1 MSNPRI
7 SAIGTANPPLRL
19 TQEQSFHAA
28 GYRTERVRKMFL
40 NSDIDFRH
48 FCLEGDFSRGE
59 SSDQLNQRYLRGA
72 MKTGCRAITNCLEL
86 GGLTARDVDFLVVCT
101 CTGYVCPDLGS
112 RFIAHMAFRDNVQ
125 RGAMLGLGC
134 AGALPTLQRATDF
147 VRANPTRVA
156 LMVAV
161 EICSACY
168 YVDNSL
174 ETVVGNT
181 ICADGAAAL
190 LLAADG
196 PATARYPDV
205 VDFET
210 FLDPEQIEEV
220 GLKHQEGKLR
230 IVLGAS
236 IHKLAGPLIE
246 KAVQRLLMRH
256 ELSRSDIRFW
266 VVHPGGRKVINSVQE
281 YLSLTDAQVRFSR
294 TVLRN
299 YGNMSSPT
307 VMFVLDEVVRNGDPR
322 AGDLGIM
329 VALGPGMAA
338 EVALI
343 KW

>member
-7 SAIGTANPPLRL
+7 VAIGTANPPLRL

-28 GYRTERVRKMFL
+28 GYQIERVRKMFL

-86 GGLTARDVDFLVVCT
+86 GGLTARAVDFLVVCT

-112 RFIAHMAFRDNVQ
+112 RFIAHMGFRDNVQ

-168 YVDNSL
+168 YVDNTL
-174 ETVVGNT
+174 E
-181 ICADGAAAL
+181 
-190 LLAADG
+190 
-196 PATARYPDV
+196 
-205 VDFET
+205 
-210 FLDPEQIEEV
+210 
-220 GLKHQEGKLR
+220 
-230 IVLGAS
+230 
-236 IHKLAGPLIE
+236 
-246 KAVQRLLMRH
+246 
-256 ELSRSDIRFW
+256 
-266 VVHPGGRKVINSVQE
+266 
-281 YLSLTDAQVRFSR
+281 
-294 TVLRN
+294 
-299 YGNMSSPT
+299 
-307 VMFVLDEVVRNGDPR
+307 
-322 AGDLGIM
+322 
-329 VALGPGMAA
+329 
-338 EVALI
+338 
-343 KW
+343 